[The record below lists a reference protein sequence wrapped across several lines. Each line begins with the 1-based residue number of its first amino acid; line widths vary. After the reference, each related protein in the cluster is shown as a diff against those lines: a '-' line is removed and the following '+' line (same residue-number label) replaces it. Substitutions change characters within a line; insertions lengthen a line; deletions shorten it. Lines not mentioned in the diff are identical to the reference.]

1 MRLLIP
7 LFVFASIAAQRSM
20 AEVSEL
26 RISRGYGILYL
37 PLFVIENQKPPALT
51 SELESQSIGGRSA
64 ANARGSRH
72 SVFRDPRRGD
82 AVCDFHAPGGNH
94 LGCAEERKDLFF
106 SEIQDRPSS

>member
-1 MRLLIP
+1 VRLLIP

-51 SELESQSIGGRSA
+51 SELRKSKYRRTKCCEC
-64 ANARGSRH
+64 SRIPTLG
-72 SVFRDPRRGD
+72 FPRPPTG
-82 AVCDFHAPGGNH
+82 
-94 LGCAEERKDLFF
+94 
-106 SEIQDRPSS
+106 